1 MPKNSSTVFLH
12 KGMWSLIILSL
23 LKREDMYSRELVNN
37 VAKYSGGIITAN
49 YNTIYPV
56 LLKMADQ
63 GLVSCRRVRTGKRM
77 EIVYY
82 HIEPAGEERLSV
94 LLEEYSKITEG
105 VFQILRCKIP

>member
-1 MPKNSSTVFLH
+1 
-12 KGMWSLIILSL
+12 
-23 LKREDMYSRELVNN
+23 
-37 VAKYSGGIITAN
+37 
-49 YNTIYPV
+49 
-56 LLKMADQ
+56 MADQ